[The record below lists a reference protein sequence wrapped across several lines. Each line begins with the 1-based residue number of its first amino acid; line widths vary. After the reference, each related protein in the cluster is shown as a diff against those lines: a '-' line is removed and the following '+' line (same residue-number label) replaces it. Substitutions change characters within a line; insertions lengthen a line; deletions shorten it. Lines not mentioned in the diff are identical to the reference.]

1 MEGKELLGA
10 LQKQVESYF
19 SRQNLSADHFLVS
32 KMNAQMYVPVS
43 IILQLKRVKELTS
56 DAGVLTKAVASSKVC
71 SVDETGS
78 MIKPNFKAVR
88 NTIILR
94 EIPSGTTDAEVKSIF
109 DGLGD
114 VKGPLRRGGHMVC
127 VHD

>member
-1 MEGKELLGA
+1 MSTSGMGGTPQDSVASPPSQEDKKSATQPSTQKQRPQKKMEGKELLGA

-71 SVDETGS
+71 SVDE
-78 MIKPNFKAVR
+78 
-88 NTIILR
+88 
-94 EIPSGTTDAEVKSIF
+94 
-109 DGLGD
+109 
-114 VKGPLRRGGHMVC
+114 KGP
-127 VHD
+127 